1 MKLGPVRRGIWKFDG
16 EARVDDRV
24 VATAE
29 IMCTA
34 RDFDRLIHPTAV
46 VDPGAELDSSV
57 EVGPFAV
64 IGPDV
69 QIDAGTRI
77 GPHAV
82 LRGPMRIGR
91 DNRIFQFASVGEDPQ
106 DKKYG
111 GEPTRLEMGDRN
123 QVREFA
129 TLNRGTVQ
137 DQGVTRI
144 GNDNLFM
151 AYTHVAHDCRI
162 GNQVIMANAASLGGH
177 VEIQDWAILGGFTI
191 VHQFCRIGAHAFC
204 AMGSVLA
211 KDVPPYIMVGGHP
224 AEPRGINI
232 EGLRRRGFADDCI
245 QAIKRAYRS
254 LYMANLKRDEALAR
268 IRDMAS
274 TTPELTVLLDFIA
287 ESQRSLVR

>member
-1 MKLGPVRRGIWKFDG
+1 MHGAGLR
-16 EARVDDRV
+16 
-24 VATAE
+24 
-29 IMCTA
+29 
-34 RDFDRLIHPTAV
+34 RLIHPSAL
-46 VDPGAELDSSV
+46 VDPGADLDSTV

-64 IGPDV
+64 IGAGV

-106 DKKYG
+106 DKKYS

-129 TLNRGTVQ
+129 TLHRGTVQ

-144 GNDNLFM
+144 GDDNLFM

-162 GNQVIMANAASLGGH
+162 GNQVILANAASLGGH

-191 VHQFCRIGAHAFC
+191 VHQFCRIGMHAFC
-204 AMGSVLA
+204 AMGSVLTR
-211 KDVPPYIMVGGHP
+211 DVPPYVTVGGHP
-224 AEPRGINI
+224 AEPHGINS
-232 EGLRRRGFADDCI
+232 EGLRRRGFAPASI
-245 QAIKRAYRS
+245 QAIKRAYRL
-254 LYMANLKRDEALAR
+254 LYMANLKLDEARAQ
-268 IRDMAS
+268 IAEMAAD
-274 TTPELTVLLDFIA
+274 TPELQPLLDFISA
-287 ESQRSLVR
+287 AGRGLAR